1 MDVDVALPPFLNV
14 WICLIFIHSL
24 ILKPFFSHFF
34 CVSSVTRMHLS
45 LFLKFTQSKSKSIL
59 LCLFIV
65 IAFLC
70 WALPIAFSG
79 HYMLLWA
86 STRPSRFWVLLDW
99 LALFIVHSFFFTL
112 FQVLNSLSITWV
124 WSVSHFRV
132 HQNYLEGL
140 LKQWLLGLAFR
151 ISDSLILE

>member
-1 MDVDVALPPFLNV
+1 MYEFVRFLSILWFLNH
-14 WICLIFIHSL
+14 FSL
-24 ILKPFFSHFF
+24 TFF

-70 WALPIAFSG
+70 WTLPITFSD

-86 STRPSRFWVLLDW
+86 SACPSQFWVLLDW
-99 LALFIVHSFFFTL
+99 MALFIVHFFFTI

-151 ISDSLILE
+151 VSDSLILG